1 MQKFDEFMNDVQE
14 DMRQAK
20 IEKYWKKY
28 GKQTVFACT
37 VILGVAVAHTLYKNH
52 QDKINL
58 KTSDQFIAAQK
69 FIESDNPNDAL
80 IILKD
85 LSGNGTGFYKTL
97 SLFSQAG
104 ALLKQATKESTA
116 EAIRIFQTIE
126 KDTSVD
132 KMYRELAEILRFGHA
147 INDLNGSNKE
157 LDIIR
162 LRLDTLIK
170 EKGTW
175 YYLALELKGVIL
187 HKVAAYSD
195 AAEVFLTLAQDKDI
209 PNAIK
214 MRAQL
219 MTQVLASKLSILKK
233 K

>member
-14 DMRQAK
+14 DMRHAK

-28 GKQTVFACT
+28 GKQSVFALT
-37 VILGVAVAHTLYKNH
+37 VILGAAVAHTLYKNH
-52 QDKINL
+52 QSKLNL
-58 KTSDQFIAAQK
+58 ETSKKFIAAQN
-69 FIESDNPNDAL
+69 FIASNNLNDA
-80 IILKD
+80 ITIFKD
-85 LSGNGTGFYKTL
+85 LSESGTGFYKVL

-104 ALLKQATKESTA
+104 SLLKKATQESTA
-116 EAIRIFQTIE
+116 EAVLIFQKIE
-126 KDTSVD
+126 NDTKID
-132 KMYRELAEILRFGHA
+132 KMYRELAEILRFGHE
-147 INDLNGSNKE
+147 INILTSSDKA
-157 LDIIR
+157 LDVIR
-162 LRLDTLIK
+162 LRLDSLIK

-195 AAEVFLTLAQDKDI
+195 AADVFLTLAQDKDT
-209 PNAIK
+209 PNALK
-214 MRAQL
+214 LRAQL